1 MAVKKK
7 LKTLSQHFIFS
18 LLDASC
24 HGARSEYNACQTQ
37 LIQLYR
43 EAVAFRTNYA
53 EFTSYR
59 ILYYTCTKV
68 FRRGDAWLCL
78 LFCFVNRLFFQS
90 NEAANSCVLLLLS
103 WTRVLAV

>member
-1 MAVKKK
+1 MQSIRSPFTVDVYE
-7 LKTLSQHFIFS
+7 TH
-18 LLDASC
+18 
-24 HGARSEYNACQTQ
+24 ARIALEEGDLSEYNACQTQ

-68 FRRGDAWLCL
+68 CELIF
-78 LFCFVNRLFFQS
+78 
-90 NEAANSCVLLLLS
+90 
-103 WTRVLAV
+103 